1 MNPNATL
8 YQVAPVYVNRIVLA
22 TRKLTVLRERGNP
35 IDRRQCG
42 GRVRGDAIHW
52 LWLILFI
59 GLLLR
64 LLHASDLPTVLL
76 FRHGGGGDS
85 GWYLANGAGFFSG
98 KEHGYIRGIAYYISN
113 LPTPPFY
120 IIFAGIFQTFLP
132 KHESVVAIRI
142 VQCLVSVGTAYL
154 AFRIVL
160 TIVAD
165 LRAGLM
171 AAALVA
177 LHPTFIVE
185 SNTIATETFYV
196 FFISA
201 GLWLYIEY
209 VVSRDGIAPPQK
221 LSINLALV
229 LAALA
234 FGMATLT
241 RAVAALFPLGLV
253 GHMLLLNLT
262 GGRLRWF
269 SKSLLLLVVYGA
281 LLSTWT
287 IHNLLLWNRF
297 VILSDQLMP
306 AIWRAAV
313 TNDGSPEENDELLLQ
328 DARIIIDEDCEI
340 DCKFQHET
348 DAYLKQIQASISQD
362 GVGYVLRRFGELG
375 ESIIQPHGTVSFG
388 GTSVREAAA
397 NWLRDDQSAN
407 GLVQLTRIEGFAI
420 KLVIWILHVFAIVF
434 GLAGIWMTRKSWRH
448 TAPLAGFLAYTT
460 LIHFIVLDAPR
471 YLFPNEIIWIIFAS
485 ISLSALAARR
495 RRRDTVNPAAS

>member
-1 MNPNATL
+1 MNPSAAL
-8 YQVAPVYVNRIVLA
+8 YQVASMKRVH
-22 TRKLTVLRERGNP
+22 GNS
-35 IDRRQCG
+35 IR
-42 GRVRGDAIHW
+42 W

-132 KHESVVAIRI
+132 KHESVVLLRI
-142 VQCLVSVGTAYL
+142 VQSLVSVGTAYL

-160 TIVAD
+160 TVVRD
-165 LRAGLM
+165 LRAGLT

-177 LHPTFIVE
+177 LHPAFIVE
-185 SNTIATETFYV
+185 SNTIATETFYI
-196 FFISA
+196 FFIA
-201 GLWLYIEY
+201 MGLWLYIEY
-209 VVSRDGIAPPQK
+209 VVPRDSTGPRQK

-253 GHMLLLNLT
+253 AHMLLLNFYD
-262 GGRLRWF
+262 GRFRWF

-313 TNDGSPEENDELLLQ
+313 TNDGSPTENDELLLQ
-328 DARIIIDEDCEI
+328 DARTSFDEDCEI

-362 GVGYVLRRFGELG
+362 GVGYVLRRLGELG

-388 GTSVREAAA
+388 RTSIREAAM
-397 NWLRDDQSAN
+397 NWLQNDRSAN
-407 GLVQLTRIEGFAI
+407 GLIQLTRIEGFAI
-420 KLVIWILHVFAIVF
+420 KLVIWILHFFAIAF
-434 GLAGIWMTRKSWRH
+434 GLAGVFLTRKSWRH

-485 ISLSALAARR
+485 MSLSIMASRR
-495 RRRDTVNPAAS
+495 SRRDTVNRAAS

>member
-1 MNPNATL
+1 MNPSATL
-8 YQVAPVYVNRIVLA
+8 YQVASMKRVH
-22 TRKLTVLRERGNP
+22 GNS
-35 IDRRQCG
+35 IR
-42 GRVRGDAIHW
+42 W

-132 KHESVVAIRI
+132 KHESVVLLRI
-142 VQCLVSVGTAYL
+142 VQCFVSVGTAYL

-160 TIVAD
+160 TVVTD

-177 LHPTFIVE
+177 LHPAFIVE
-185 SNTIATETFYV
+185 SNTIATETFYI
-196 FFISA
+196 FFIA
-201 GLWLYIEY
+201 MGLWLYIEY
-209 VVSRDGIAPPQK
+209 VVPRDSIGRRQT

-229 LAALA
+229 LVALA
-234 FGMATLT
+234 FAMATLT

-253 GHMLLLNLT
+253 AHMLLLNLYD
-262 GGRLRWF
+262 GRYDGRFRWF
-269 SKSLLLLVVYGA
+269 SKSLLLLLVYGA

-313 TNDGSPEENDELLLQ
+313 TNDGSPTENDELLLQ
-328 DARIIIDEDCEI
+328 EARTSIDEDCQI

-362 GVGYVLRRFGELG
+362 GVGYVLRRLGELG

-388 GTSVREAAA
+388 SASIREAAM
-397 NWLRDDQSAN
+397 NWLQNDRSAN
-407 GLVQLTRIEGFAI
+407 GLIQLTRIEGFAV
-420 KLVIWILHVFAIVF
+420 KLVIWILHFFAIVF
-434 GLAGIWMTRKSWRH
+434 GLAGVCLTRKSWRH

-471 YLFPNEIIWIIFAS
+471 YLFPKEIIWIIFAS
-485 ISLSALAARR
+485 MSLSIMAARLSR
-495 RRRDTVNPAAS
+495 HDTVNSAAS

>member
-1 MNPNATL
+1 MNPSATL
-8 YQVAPVYVNRIVLA
+8 YQVAPVNVNRVARAARRLN
-22 TRKLTVLRERGNP
+22 VLRERGYP
-35 IDRRQCG
+35 IRRRQCG
-42 GRVRGDAIHW
+42 GRVQGNAIHW

-120 IIFAGIFQTFLP
+120 IIFAGVFQTFLP
-132 KHESVVAIRI
+132 KHESVVLIRI
-142 VQCLVSVGTAYL
+142 VQCLVSVGTAYI

-160 TIVAD
+160 TVVTD

-177 LHPTFIVE
+177 LHPAFIVE

-196 FFISA
+196 FFISV

-209 VVSRDGIAPPQK
+209 VVSRDGTAPRQK
-221 LSINLALV
+221 LSVNLALV
-229 LAALA
+229 LVALA

-241 RAVAALFPLGLV
+241 RAVAALFPLGIV
-253 GHMLLLNLT
+253 GHMLLLNLYD
-262 GGRLRWF
+262 GRLRWF

-313 TNDGSPEENDELLLQ
+313 TNDGSPTENDELLLQ
-328 DARIIIDEDCEI
+328 DARNSIDEDCQI

-362 GVGYVLRRFGELG
+362 GVGYVLRRLGELG

-388 GTSVREAAA
+388 STSIREAATH
-397 NWLRDDQSAN
+397 WLQNDRSAN
-407 GLVQLTRIEGFAI
+407 GLIQLTRIEGFAV
-420 KLVIWILHVFAIVF
+420 KLVIWILHFFAIIF
-434 GLAGIWMTRKSWRH
+434 GVAGIWLTRKSWRH
-448 TAPLAGFLAYTT
+448 TALLAGFLAYTT
-460 LIHFIVLDAPR
+460 AIHFIVLDAPR

-485 ISLSALAARR
+485 MSVSMLAARR
-495 RRRDTVNPAAS
+495 SRRDTVNVAAS

>member
-1 MNPNATL
+1 MKR
-8 YQVAPVYVNRIVLA
+8 VH
-22 TRKLTVLRERGNP
+22 GNS
-35 IDRRQCG
+35 IR
-42 GRVRGDAIHW
+42 W

-132 KHESVVAIRI
+132 KHESVVLLRI
-142 VQCLVSVGTAYL
+142 VQCFVSVGTAYL

-160 TIVAD
+160 TVVTD

-177 LHPTFIVE
+177 LHPAFIVE
-185 SNTIATETFYV
+185 SNTIATETFYI
-196 FFISA
+196 FFIA
-201 GLWLYIEY
+201 MGLWLYIEY
-209 VVSRDGIAPPQK
+209 VVPRDSIGRRQT

-229 LAALA
+229 LVALA
-234 FGMATLT
+234 FAMATLT

-253 GHMLLLNLT
+253 AHMLLLNLYD
-262 GGRLRWF
+262 GRYDGRFRWF
-269 SKSLLLLVVYGA
+269 SKSLLLLLVYGA

-313 TNDGSPEENDELLLQ
+313 TNDGSPTENDELLLQ
-328 DARIIIDEDCEI
+328 EARTSIDEDCQI

-362 GVGYVLRRFGELG
+362 GVGYVLRRLGELG

-388 GTSVREAAA
+388 SASIREAAM
-397 NWLRDDQSAN
+397 NWLQNDRSAN
-407 GLVQLTRIEGFAI
+407 GLIQLTRIEGFAV
-420 KLVIWILHVFAIVF
+420 KLVIWILHFFAIVF
-434 GLAGIWMTRKSWRH
+434 GLAGVCLTRKSWRH

-471 YLFPNEIIWIIFAS
+471 YLFPKEIIWIIFAS
-485 ISLSALAARR
+485 MSLSIMAARLSR
-495 RRRDTVNPAAS
+495 HDTVNSAAS

>member
-1 MNPNATL
+1 M
-8 YQVAPVYVNRIVLA
+8 
-22 TRKLTVLRERGNP
+22 K
-35 IDRRQCG
+35 
-42 GRVRGDAIHW
+42 RVRGRSLHW

-64 LLHASDLPTVLL
+64 LLHASDLPTVAL

-142 VQCLVSVGTAYL
+142 VQCLVSIGTAYL

-196 FFISA
+196 FFICV

-209 VVSRDGIAPPQK
+209 VVSRDGIAAPQR
-221 LSINLALV
+221 LSINLALA
-229 LAALA
+229 LAGLA

-241 RAVAALFPLGLV
+241 RAVAALFPLGIV
-253 GHMLLLNLT
+253 GHMLLLNFY

-269 SKSLLLLVVYGA
+269 SKGLLLLVVYSA

-313 TNDGSPEENDELLLQ
+313 TNDGSPTENDELLLR
-328 DARIIIDEDCEI
+328 DAPTTIAEDCEI

-348 DAYLKQIQASISQD
+348 DTYLKQIEASISQD
-362 GVGYVLRRFGELG
+362 GVGYILRRFGELG

-388 GTSVREAAA
+388 SSSIREAAA
-397 NWLRDDQSAN
+397 SWLRNDRSTI
-407 GLVQLTRIEGFAI
+407 GLIQLTRIEGFAI
-420 KLVIWILHVFAIVF
+420 KLVIWILHLSAIGF
-434 GLAGIWMTRKSWRH
+434 GLAGIWMTRRSWRY
-448 TAPLAGFLAYTT
+448 TAPLACFLAYTT
-460 LIHFIVLDAPR
+460 LIHFVVLDAPR
-471 YLFPNEIIWIIFAS
+471 YLFPNEIIWIMFAS
-485 ISLSALAARR
+485 MSLSTLVARR
-495 RRRDTVNPAAS
+495 RRYDAVNLAPS

>member
-1 MNPNATL
+1 MNPSATL
-8 YQVAPVYVNRIVLA
+8 YQVASMKRVP
-22 TRKLTVLRERGNP
+22 GNS
-35 IDRRQCG
+35 IR
-42 GRVRGDAIHW
+42 W

-132 KHESVVAIRI
+132 KHESVVLIRI
-142 VQCLVSVGTAYL
+142 VQCFVSVGTAYL

-160 TIVAD
+160 TVVTD

-177 LHPTFIVE
+177 LHPAFIVE
-185 SNTIATETFYV
+185 SNTIATETFYI
-196 FFISA
+196 FFIA
-201 GLWLYIEY
+201 MGLWLYIEY
-209 VVSRDGIAPPQK
+209 VVPRDSIGRRQT

-229 LAALA
+229 LVALA
-234 FGMATLT
+234 FAMATLT

-253 GHMLLLNLT
+253 AHMLLLNLYD
-262 GGRLRWF
+262 GRYDGRFRWF
-269 SKSLLLLVVYGA
+269 SKSLLLLLVYGA

-313 TNDGSPEENDELLLQ
+313 TNDGSPTENDELLLQ
-328 DARIIIDEDCEI
+328 EARTSIDEDCQI

-362 GVGYVLRRFGELG
+362 GVGYVLRRLGELG

-388 GTSVREAAA
+388 SASIREAAM
-397 NWLRDDQSAN
+397 NWLQNDRSAN
-407 GLVQLTRIEGFAI
+407 GLIQLTRIEGFAV
-420 KLVIWILHVFAIVF
+420 KLVIWILHFFAIVF
-434 GLAGIWMTRKSWRH
+434 GLAGVCLMRKSWRH

-485 ISLSALAARR
+485 MSLSIMAARLS
-495 RRRDTVNPAAS
+495 RRDTVNSAAS

>member
-1 MNPNATL
+1 MKRVP
-8 YQVAPVYVNRIVLA
+8 
-22 TRKLTVLRERGNP
+22 GNS
-35 IDRRQCG
+35 IR
-42 GRVRGDAIHW
+42 W

-132 KHESVVAIRI
+132 KHESVVLIRI
-142 VQCLVSVGTAYL
+142 VQCFVSVGTAYL

-160 TIVAD
+160 TVVTD

-177 LHPTFIVE
+177 LHPAFIVE
-185 SNTIATETFYV
+185 SNTIATETFYI
-196 FFISA
+196 FFIA
-201 GLWLYIEY
+201 MGLWLYIEY
-209 VVSRDGIAPPQK
+209 VVPRDSIGRRQT

-229 LAALA
+229 LVALA
-234 FGMATLT
+234 FAMATLT

-253 GHMLLLNLT
+253 AHMLLLNLYD
-262 GGRLRWF
+262 GRYDGRFRWF
-269 SKSLLLLVVYGA
+269 SKSLLLLLVYGA

-313 TNDGSPEENDELLLQ
+313 TNDGSPTENDELLLQ
-328 DARIIIDEDCEI
+328 EARTSIDEDCQI

-362 GVGYVLRRFGELG
+362 GVGYVLRRLGELG

-388 GTSVREAAA
+388 SASIREAAM
-397 NWLRDDQSAN
+397 NWLQNDRSAN
-407 GLVQLTRIEGFAI
+407 GLIQLTRIEGFAV
-420 KLVIWILHVFAIVF
+420 KLVIWILHFFAIVF
-434 GLAGIWMTRKSWRH
+434 GLAGVCLMRKSWRH

-485 ISLSALAARR
+485 MSLSIMAARLS
-495 RRRDTVNPAAS
+495 RRDTVNSAAS

>member
-1 MNPNATL
+1 M
-8 YQVAPVYVNRIVLA
+8 YVNRVVRA
-22 TRKLTVLRERGNP
+22 TRRLIDLRERGNP
-35 IDRRQCG
+35 DRSRRAALTG
-42 GRVRGDAIHW
+42 VHGNAIYW

-85 GWYLANGAGFFSG
+85 GWYLANGGGFFSG

-132 KHESVVAIRI
+132 KHESVVLIRI
-142 VQCLVSVGTAYL
+142 VQCVVSVGTAYL
-154 AFRIVL
+154 AFRIIL
-160 TIVAD
+160 TIVTDA
-165 LRAGLM
+165 RAGLM

-185 SNTIATETFYV
+185 SNTIATETFYI
-196 FFISA
+196 FFIA
-201 GLWLYIEY
+201 MGLWLYIEY
-209 VVSRDGIAPPQK
+209 VVSRDSIARPRR
-221 LSINLALV
+221 LSVNLALALV
-229 LAALA
+229 ALA

-253 GHMLLLNLT
+253 GHMLLLHVVDGQS

-269 SKSLLLLVVYGA
+269 SKSLLLMVVYAA

-313 TNDGSPEENDELLLQ
+313 TNDGSPTENDELLLQ
-328 DARIIIDEDCEI
+328 DARSAVDEVCEI

-362 GVGYVLRRFGELG
+362 GVGYVTRRLGELG
-375 ESIIQPHGTVSFG
+375 KSIIQPHGTVSFG
-388 GTSVREAAA
+388 STSIREAAT
-397 NWLRDDQSAN
+397 NWLQNDRSAN
-407 GLVQLTRIEGFAI
+407 GLMQVARIEGFAI
-420 KLVIWILHVFAIVF
+420 KLVIWMLHFFAIGF
-434 GLAGIWMTRKSWRH
+434 GLAGVYLTRKSWRH

-460 LIHFIVLDAPR
+460 AIHFIVLDAPR

-485 ISLSALAARR
+485 MSISMMAARR
-495 RRRDTVNPAAS
+495 SRRDSVNPTTS

>member
-1 MNPNATL
+1 MNPDATL
-8 YQVAPVYVNRIVLA
+8 YQVAPVYVNRVAGA
-22 TRKLTVLRERGNP
+22 TRRLNVLRERGNS
-35 IDRRQCG
+35 IRSRQCG
-42 GRVRGDAIHW
+42 GRVQGNALNW

-98 KEHGYIRGIAYYISN
+98 QEHGYIRGIAYYISN

-132 KHESVVAIRI
+132 KHESVVLIRI
-142 VQCLVSVGTAYL
+142 VQCLVSVGTAYI

-160 TIVAD
+160 TVVGD
-165 LRAGLM
+165 PRAGLM

-177 LHPTFIVE
+177 WHPAFIVE

-196 FFISA
+196 FFISV

-209 VVSRDGIAPPQK
+209 VVSRNSPQK
-221 LSINLALV
+221 LSVNLALV
-229 LAALA
+229 LVALA

-253 GHMLLLNLT
+253 GHMLLLKLYD
-262 GGRLRWF
+262 GRLRWF
-269 SKSLLLLVVYGA
+269 SKSLLLLLVYGA

-313 TNDGSPEENDELLLQ
+313 TNDGSPTENDELLLQ
-328 DARIIIDEDCEI
+328 DARISIDEDCQI

-348 DAYLKQIQASISQD
+348 DAYLKQIGASISQD
-362 GVGYVLRRFGELG
+362 GVGYVLRRLGELG

-388 GTSVREAAA
+388 SRSIREAAT
-397 NWLRDDQSAN
+397 NWLQNDRSAN
-407 GLVQLTRIEGFAI
+407 GLIQVTRIEGFGI
-420 KLVIWILHVFAIVF
+420 KLVIWILHFFVIAF
-434 GLAGIWMTRKSWRH
+434 GLAGVWLTRKSWRQ

-460 LIHFIVLDAPR
+460 AIHFIVLDAPR

-485 ISLSALAARR
+485 MSVSMLAARR
-495 RRRDTVNPAAS
+495 SPHESVNPAAS